1 MWGCRREPLLAGPG
15 RGLPGQLKTP
25 GERIDSCPETFSQAS
40 FLPFR
45 VTKYQSTIQMDK
57 LLNEV
62 RKRCS
67 PMPVHVVIPNEQV
80 GRKPA
85 GLRRAELMKWVWKK

>member
-1 MWGCRREPLLAGPG
+1 
-15 RGLPGQLKTP
+15 
-25 GERIDSCPETFSQAS
+25 
-40 FLPFR
+40 
-45 VTKYQSTIQMDK
+45 MDK

-67 PMPVHVVIPNEQV
+67 PVPVHVVIPNEQV

-85 GLRRAELMKWVWKK
+85 GLGRAELMKWVWKK

>member
-1 MWGCRREPLLAGPG
+1 
-15 RGLPGQLKTP
+15 
-25 GERIDSCPETFSQAS
+25 
-40 FLPFR
+40 
-45 VTKYQSTIQMDK
+45 MDK

-67 PMPVHVVIPNEQV
+67 PVPVPVHVVIPNEQV

-85 GLRRAELMKWVWKK
+85 GLGRAELMKWVWKK